1 MQDTKNEVVF
11 TIIAVIVIL
20 LFLGVLFL
28 VMLFYYNN
36 KKVQMSKETQLMRAT
51 FDKQLLESKLEI
63 QEQTFDMISQE
74 IHDNV
79 GQILSLAKV
88 QLGIMEQKQTVDGEL
103 LGNVKE
109 SISLAMTELRDI
121 AKSLSSERVQQLS
134 LQDSISQEIR
144 RINRSGF
151 VKISSDV
158 QGTEKNIPDQHKL
171 IAFRIVQEGLQ
182 NIIKHAG
189 ASDVRVSIRYM
200 EDRMY
205 ITIFDNGIG
214 FDPETE
220 LKKRGGLGLQNIL
233 RRATLVGGNA
243 EIMSRPGEGTTLQIQ
258 MTYV

>member
-1 MQDTKNEVVF
+1 MQDAKDQVVF
-11 TIIAVIVIL
+11 TIIAVIIIL

-36 KKVQMSKETQLMRAT
+36 KKGQMSKEKQLMRAT

-88 QLGIMEQKQTVDGEL
+88 QLGIMEHKQVVDGEL

-134 LQDSISQEIR
+134 LQDSINQEIR
-144 RINRSGF
+144 RINRGGF
-151 VKISSDV
+151 LKVSSNV

-189 ASDVRVSIRYM
+189 ATDVKVSISYL
-200 EDRMY
+200 EDRMF
-205 ITIFDNGIG
+205 ITILDNGVG
-214 FDPETE
+214 FNPETE
-220 LKKRGGLGLQNIL
+220 LKKRDGLGLQNIL
-233 RRATLVGGNA
+233 RRATLVGGKA
-243 EIMSRPGEGTTLQIQ
+243 EITSKPGEGTTLQIQ
-258 MTYV
+258 MAYV

>member
-1 MQDTKNEVVF
+1 MQNGKDQVIF

-20 LFLGVLFL
+20 LILAVLFL

-36 KKVQMSKETQLMRAT
+36 KKGQMSKEKQLMRAT

-63 QEQTFDMISQE
+63 QEQTFDIISQE

-79 GQILSLAKV
+79 GQILSLAKI
-88 QLGIMEQKQTVDGEL
+88 QLGIMEQKQVVDGEL

-121 AKSLSSERVQQLS
+121 AKSLSSQRLQQIS
-134 LQDSISQEIR
+134 LQDSITQEIR

-151 VKISSDV
+151 IKISSDV
-158 QGTEKNIPDQHKL
+158 NGTEKNIPDQHKL

-189 ASDVRVSIRYM
+189 ASDVKVSIRYLS
-200 EDRMY
+200 DCMY
-205 ITIFDNGIG
+205 ITIFDNGVG
-214 FDPETE
+214 FDPQAE
-220 LKKRGGLGLQNIL
+220 LNKREGLGLQNIL
-233 RRATLVGGNA
+233 RRAALVGGKA
-243 EIMSRPGEGTTLQIQ
+243 DILSKPGEGTTLQIQ
-258 MTYV
+258 MAYV

>member
-1 MQDTKNEVVF
+1 MQNAKDQVIF
-11 TIIAVIVIL
+11 TIIAVIIIL

-36 KKVQMSKETQLMRAT
+36 KKGQMSKEQQLMRAT
-51 FDKQLLESKLEI
+51 FEKQLLESKLEI

-88 QLGIMEQKQTVDGEL
+88 QLGIMEQKQSVDGEL
-103 LGNVKE
+103 LGGVKE

-121 AKSLSSERVQQLS
+121 AKSLNSQRIQQLS
-134 LQDSISQEIR
+134 LQDSINQEIR

-151 VKISSDV
+151 IKVSSDV

-189 ASDVRVSIRYM
+189 ASDVNVTIRYM
-200 EDRMY
+200 DDSMF
-205 ITIFDNGIG
+205 ITIFDNGVG
-214 FDPETE
+214 FNPETE
-220 LKKRGGLGLQNIL
+220 LKKREGLGLQNIL
-233 RRATLVGGNA
+233 RRATLVGGKA
-243 EIMSRPGEGTTLQIQ
+243 DIMSKPGEGTTLKIQ
-258 MTYV
+258 MAYV